1 MVNNELNVKN
11 IKDKSKLLHTSPEN
25 ILREELQ
32 KCVLYLLSE
41 TDFFAEGVFQGG
53 TALRIVYEN
62 IRYSEDLD
70 FVFMSKNS
78 PTFKS
83 LEIHVDKIPQKL
95 KKWFPYLTIQQGKWQ
110 KQSELL
116 KRFQFTSTNESIH
129 AKLMLQLE
137 FANIP
142 SYQASIRPVQWNM
155 FAFPLRVE
163 SETEILIDKLIA
175 FGLRKYLKGRDL
187 WDLYY
192 LFHLKKIELN
202 PSEMLALLGN
212 KIEDYGFNPDQY
224 YSRYSENLI
233 LMREEGLAILN
244 NEMKRFMSLSIYTA
258 YAQEFSPVLHLLLER
273 LSAIK
278 ELFHNEH

>member
-1 MVNNELNVKN
+1 V
-11 IKDKSKLLHTSPEN
+11 
-25 ILREELQ
+25 
-32 KCVLYLLSE
+32 
-41 TDFFAEGVFQGG
+41 G
-53 TALRIVYEN
+53 RI
-62 IRYSEDLD
+62 
-70 FVFMSKNS
+70 
-78 PTFKS
+78 
-83 LEIHVDKIPQKL
+83 IH
-95 KKWFPYLTIQQGKWQ
+95 
-110 KQSELL
+110 
-116 KRFQFTSTNESIH
+116 
-129 AKLMLQLE
+129 
-137 FANIP
+137 
-142 SYQASIRPVQWNM
+142 
-155 FAFPLRVE
+155 
-163 SETEILIDKLIA
+163 
-175 FGLRKYLKGRDL
+175 
-187 WDLYY
+187 